1 MGVFR
6 PYIILSRYFAYEK
19 VIAVQALLVG
29 MMAVITIILSGCMI
43 YMRRR
48 VLKPIKTFSENLTRL
63 EETDA
68 GLDLKDTVRCYSL
81 AMASAAGFYQSVVG
95 FFCVLGANLVVKKLS
110 PENAMF

>member
-81 AMASAAGFYQSVVG
+81 AISEWLPPQDSTSQLSGSSACSA
-95 FFCVLGANLVVKKLS
+95 
-110 PENAMF
+110 PIWW